1 MSVEQ
6 LKFNGEN
13 VFGSTDMEVSMELNK
28 FKIELV
34 SIDAYMHYEM
44 DRNQAHLLKL
54 WLEEHLKI
62 DDKELEKANELV
74 YQAWKDKIKL
84 W

>member
-1 MSVEQ
+1 MEQ
-6 LKFNGEN
+6 LSFDNGYIVVKFIDDN
-13 VFGSTDMEVSMELNK
+13 SLII
-28 FKIELV
+28 KIDVPCAVAKL
-34 SIDAYMHYEM
+34 